1 MSVSRISDAAGQSY
15 LGRHVAEADL
25 SKLASTLG
33 IAIEIEISIPALV
46 SALAR
51 RGTRV
56 QLPGTPLTLA
66 SVMVN
71 NSTRIEVKDY
81 VPTRLDWYKSLG
93 CFTEIV
99 SYKTRLFTPLEHAES
114 IITALMA

>member
-1 MSVSRISDAAGQSY
+1 M
-15 LGRHVAEADL
+15 
-25 SKLASTLG
+25 
-33 IAIEIEISIPALV
+33 PALV
-46 SALAR
+46 AALVR

-66 SVMVN
+66 SVLVN
-71 NSTRIEVKDY
+71 GSTRIEIKDY

-99 SYKTRLFTPLEHAES
+99 SYKTRLFVPVARAEP
-114 IITALMA
+114 IIGELVA